1 MLASKCQIS
10 STNLYCMG
18 VFVLMSVN
26 ISVSTGPFFRSSLSM
41 KQTKHVRRRIGE
53 KSGSGMGMGGGKTS
67 GGEKGGSG
75 GGMGMGGGG
84 GGKRS

>member
-1 MLASKCQIS
+1 
-10 STNLYCMG
+10 
-18 VFVLMSVN
+18 MSVN
-26 ISVSTGPFFRSSLSM
+26 ISVSTGPSFRSSLSM

>member
-1 MLASKCQIS
+1 
-10 STNLYCMG
+10 MG

-53 KSGSGMGMGGGKTS
+53 KSGSGGAMGMGGGKTS